1 MSADR
6 SKKADRTIAT
16 PSRSRHSRRDVIK
29 GGALGLSA
37 AALGPVIGGG
47 AQAPSARPITA
58 PYFRRQE
65 AITLQ
70 VSVWV
75 GPEEFAAMEELGTRF
90 TAANPTIQ
98 IEFINIVDG
107 GPFGRDKLQQM
118 VAGGQPPDIMM
129 MNTGQFEA
137 FGSREVLAPLDERV
151 AAEQFDLGVYWPAA
165 VEGSKI
171 GGVLYG
177 LPKDISDHL
186 VYINADFFQA
196 AGLELPAVEWTWDDY
211 RATAK
216 ALTRDTDGDGAVDRW
231 GTSIQNAA
239 WSWGSFVHTNGG
251 QILND
256 DRTECLLNTD
266 QAKQA
271 LAAYYGVI
279 TEDQAAVPPGTLP
292 QTPGGGD
299 QFLSGII
306 GMFMAGPWFR
316 PGLVEGQPFNWTV
329 RPYPRP
335 AADPALSVLYTD
347 QWAMSAATENSDQA
361 WTLLKF
367 LGGPEG
373 QTIWSEIYG
382 SRSITPI
389 QELAQSDAWLT
400 YGGEEHRAD
409 NQAFLD
415 QLQFT
420 VAPSTNFG
428 DGAEAEN
435 VWNEQLELVIVGQQ
449 SVEQAVQTICDSLT
463 MVLSGP

>member
-1 MSADR
+1 MSAES
-6 SKKADRTIAT
+6 SKKADGTIAT
-16 PSRSRHSRRDVIK
+16 SRRSRRDIVK

-37 AALGPVIGGG
+37 AALSPLITG
-47 AQAPSARPITA
+47 AAHAAPSRSFVA
-58 PYFRRQE
+58 PYFRRQD

-75 GPEEFAAMEELGTRF
+75 SEVEFAALQELGARYTE
-90 TAANPTIQ
+90 THPNVQ

-118 VAGGQPPDIMM
+118 VAGGTPPDIMM

-151 AAEQFDLGVYWPAA
+151 AAEQFDLGVYFPAA

-171 GGVLYG
+171 EGVLYG

-186 VYINADFFQA
+186 VYINTDIFAA
-196 AGLELPAVEWTWDDY
+196 AGVELPANEWSWDDY

-216 ALTRDTDGDGAVDRW
+216 ALTLDTDGDGAVDRW
-231 GTSIQNAA
+231 GVAVENSA

-256 DRTECLLNTD
+256 ERTECMLTSD

-271 LAAYYGVI
+271 LNVYYGLMTV
-279 TEDQAAVPPGTLP
+279 DQAAVPPGTLP
-292 QTPGGGD
+292 QTPGAGP
-299 QFLSGII
+299 QFLSGITA
-306 GMFMAGPWFR
+306 MNMAGPWFR
-316 PGLVEGQPFNWTV
+316 PGLVEEPPFNWTV
-329 RPYPRP
+329 RSYPRP
-335 AADPALSVLYTD
+335 GADPALSVLYTD
-347 QWAMSAATENSDQA
+347 QWAMSSATENPDQA
-361 WTLLKF
+361 WELLKF

-373 QTIWSEIYG
+373 QTLWSEIYG

-415 QLQFT
+415 QLEFT
-420 VAPSTNFG
+420 VAPPTNFG

-435 VWNEQLELVIVGQQ
+435 VWNEQLDLVLVGQQ
-449 SVEQAVQTICDSLT
+449 SVDDAVQAICDNLGT
-463 MVLSGP
+463 VLGGL